1 MSTAQE
7 AWERAAMYGDRA
19 RAATDEDTRNFFN
32 KLRNSWIRVAHNH
45 QFAEYLDSNGPRPDA
60 ATPMASRPK
69 DPAASA
75 A

>member
-19 RAATDEDTRNFFN
+19 RAASDEDTRNFFN

-45 QFAEYLDSNGPRPDA
+45 QLAEYLDANGPAPEA
-60 ATPMASRPK
+60 GTPPGSSA
-69 DPAASA
+69 DDSA
-75 A
+75 APVA

>member
-7 AWERAAMYGDRA
+7 AWERATMYGDRA

-45 QFAEYLDSNGPRPDA
+45 QLAEYLDGNGPRPDGG
-60 ATPMASRPK
+60 TPMASRRK
-69 DPAASA
+69 DPAAPVA
-75 A
+75 